1 MKRLVFLLPLLLLG
15 GLVLVF
21 GKGLTR
27 DPRILPSALID
38 KPLPEFARPGVRP
51 GDPGFATVDFRGE
64 PKLLNIWASWC
75 AACKVEHPVLMA
87 LKGEGVPIYGLAWK
101 DAPTDALGVLDA
113 EGDPYARTALD
124 QEGRVAIDLGVTG
137 APETFVVDGR
147 GRVRYKQVGPITREV
162 WDQQLKPLL
171 DQLKAEA

>member
-15 GLVLVF
+15 SLVLVF

-27 DPRILPSALID
+27 DPKILPSMLID

-51 GDPGFATVDFRGE
+51 GEPGFATANFKGE

-75 AACKVEHPVLMA
+75 VSCKVEHPVLMA
-87 LKGEGVPIYGLAWK
+87 LKSEGVPIYGLAWK
-101 DAPTDALGVLDA
+101 DAPTDAAGVLA
-113 EGDPYARTALD
+113 EQGDPYVATALD

-137 APETFVVDGR
+137 APETFIVDSR

-171 DQLKAEA
+171 DKLKAEA

>member
-1 MKRLVFLLPLLLLG
+1 M
-15 GLVLVF
+15 
-21 GKGLTR
+21 
-27 DPRILPSALID
+27 
-38 KPLPEFARPGVRP
+38 
-51 GDPGFATVDFRGE
+51 
-64 PKLLNIWASWC
+64 
-75 AACKVEHPVLMA
+75 
-87 LKGEGVPIYGLAWK
+87 
-101 DAPTDALGVLDA
+101 LDA